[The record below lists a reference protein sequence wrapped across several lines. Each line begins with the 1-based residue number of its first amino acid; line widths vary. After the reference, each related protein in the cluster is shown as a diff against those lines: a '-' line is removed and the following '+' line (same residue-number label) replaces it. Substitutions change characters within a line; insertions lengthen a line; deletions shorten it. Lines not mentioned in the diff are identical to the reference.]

1 MNQIIVRT
9 GHAADPI
16 YNYRFVESHAIPV
29 AVRVRVI
36 IGRKPISIE
45 NFIQPPLRRKSMRS
59 DRPSGR
65 RNIAAGHKEL
75 QFGNAPVR
83 TVGRIQSPVAIF
95 FRGPN
100 GNHIGKNNAVDT
112 IQNLCNPEV
121 GIVGGFD
128 PGTDNTMFHACD
140 MFVQQHLTGYT
151 DTLSACGIGIPAA
164 DASAGINRKR
174 MGDRNQP
181 APIMAE
187 NQIGVSAAHF
197 RKHPFPLVA
206 TTDINRIPTVVV
218 KCGYIKVIIRKV
230 GSEQGDI
237 RIGGRHIPVGHI
249 LFERRKSV

>member
-65 RNIAAGHKEL
+65 RNIAARHKEL

-164 DASAGINRKR
+164 NASAGINRK
-174 MGDRNQP
+174 GW
-181 APIMAE
+181 E
-187 NQIGVSAAHF
+187 TGTS
-197 RKHPFPLVA
+197 PLPSWPK
-206 TTDINRIPTVVV
+206 T
-218 KCGYIKVIIRKV
+218 K
-230 GSEQGDI
+230 
-237 RIGGRHIPVGHI
+237 
-249 LFERRKSV
+249 

>member
-128 PGTDNTMFHACD
+128 PGRQYDVPCVRHVRSATSYGLH
-140 MFVQQHLTGYT
+140 GYA
-151 DTLSACGIGIPAA
+151 LCMWYRHSG
-164 DASAGINRKR
+164 S
-174 MGDRNQP
+174 
-181 APIMAE
+181 
-187 NQIGVSAAHF
+187 
-197 RKHPFPLVA
+197 
-206 TTDINRIPTVVV
+206 
-218 KCGYIKVIIRKV
+218 KCLR
-230 GSEQGDI
+230 
-237 RIGGRHIPVGHI
+237 RHQ
-249 LFERRKSV
+249 S

>member
-95 FRGPN
+95 
-100 GNHIGKNNAVDT
+100 
-112 IQNLCNPEV
+112 
-121 GIVGGFD
+121 
-128 PGTDNTMFHACD
+128 
-140 MFVQQHLTGYT
+140 
-151 DTLSACGIGIPAA
+151 
-164 DASAGINRKR
+164 
-174 MGDRNQP
+174 
-181 APIMAE
+181 
-187 NQIGVSAAHF
+187 
-197 RKHPFPLVA
+197 
-206 TTDINRIPTVVV
+206 
-218 KCGYIKVIIRKV
+218 
-230 GSEQGDI
+230 
-237 RIGGRHIPVGHI
+237 
-249 LFERRKSV
+249 